1 MLNDSVRSAPEQ
13 DERPRPGRTAVPAR
27 LVRVIVGIIAATAL
41 AVGVSAAP
49 ALVAPAAAATYV
61 SSKYTAPKYGE
72 RSKDVT
78 ALQQR
83 LVKAKVLAKKYV
95 TGYYGKLTKA
105 AVKKFQKRVGYKATG
120 KVNKKT
126 WKKLVKKTGKIKIKK
141 AKKTKKGIDRRCLVK
156 GEALCVDK
164 TKRKVYYLKN
174 SKVIKTMDARFGC
187 SSSPTREG
195 RFSVLRKKKHVISN
209 LYYTPMPYSIF
220 FSGGQ
225 AIHYSADFKARGY
238 NGCSHGCANIR
249 DKKTLAWVYK
259 RIDVGD
265 PVIIY
270 RS

>member
-1 MLNDSVRSAPEQ
+1 MLKKFA
-13 DERPRPGRTAVPAR
+13 
-27 LVRVIVGIIAATAL
+27 RVIVGVIAATAL

-49 ALVAPAAAATYV
+49 ALVAPSLVAPAAAASYV
-61 SSKYTAPKYGE
+61 STKYSSPKYGE

-95 TGYYGKLTKA
+95 TGYYGPLTKK
-105 AVKKFQKRVGYKATG
+105 AVKKFQKKVDLKATG
-120 KVNKKT
+120 KVTKAT
-126 WKKLVKKTGKIKIKK
+126 WKKLVAKTGKIKISK
-141 AKKTKKGIDRRCLVK
+141 AKKSSKKIDRRCKK
-156 GEALCVDK
+156 GEVLCIDK
-164 TKRKVYYLKN
+164 TRDKVYYMK
-174 SKVIKTMDARFGC
+174 SGKIIKTMDARFGC
-187 SSSPTREG
+187 ANSRTREG

-209 LYYTPMPYSIF
+209 LYGSPMPYSIF

-225 AIHYSADFKARGY
+225 AVHYSSDFKARGY
-238 NGCSHGCANIR
+238 NGCSHGCVNIR

-265 PVIIY
+265 PVIVY